1 MQKNLRSFFQS
12 IGPGLLVA
20 AAGVG
25 AGDMIVGLRAGSEYG
40 MTLAWVVVFTG
51 LIKYALTEGLA
62 RWQLA
67 SGETIL
73 ESWVRR
79 FHWSLGLLFIGFL
92 TLWSFMVGGALI
104 SANGLAAHALL
115 PQLSIPQWGIVHS
128 LLAFGLVYWGRYS
141 WIENLTKVL
150 ISLMFLVVIISAAF
164 VQPDWD
170 NLAAIFWPSLP
181 TGASPLALA
190 IVGGVGG
197 SLTMLSYSYW
207 LQEKG
212 WEKAEQIKAV
222 RLDLK
227 VAYGLTCLFVLAL
240 MWIAASMEL
249 AQQDLVGGKQLVLLF
264 AEQMRPIF
272 GDFGVFL
279 FQFGFWGTVFSSLVC
294 VWNGI
299 PYLFADFIYST
310 QAHRQGKDKTEV
322 SVKSPYYRWY
332 LAFLSFPPILLL
344 FWNDAVKNVINYAL
358 ISSVFAVFL
367 AAMLLYMG
375 NRKNWMQGLSN
386 RWGDNLLLVLAL
398 VLFLALLWS
407 KL

>member
-1 MQKNLRSFFQS
+1 MKHSLSSLFQS

-40 MTLAWVVVFTG
+40 MTLTWVVVFTG

-115 PQLSIPQWGIVHS
+115 PQLSIPQWGIAHS

-272 GDFGVFL
+272 GGFGVFL

-344 FWNDAVKNVINYAL
+344 FWNDAIKNVINYAL

-375 NRKNWMQGLSN
+375 NRKNWMRGLSN

-398 VLFLALLWS
+398 VLFLVLLWS